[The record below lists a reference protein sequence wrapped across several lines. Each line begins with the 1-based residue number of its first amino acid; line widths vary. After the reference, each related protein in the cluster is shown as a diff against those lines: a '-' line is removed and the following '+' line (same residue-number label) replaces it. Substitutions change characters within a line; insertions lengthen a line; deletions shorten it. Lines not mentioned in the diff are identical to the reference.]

1 MKKSKIQKWLLAMSA
16 FAVMLI
22 CAGTVYSIV
31 HAESIAVTEIDYEKL
46 TLTVTANAGDSRI
59 FLATSKN
66 AATWDEIPEELD
78 ENHKVTMDISWAS
91 NTKNYTLYL
100 KGDKSTEPVKVIL
113 PKQNTKFKAS
123 LNTLENKLSFSNVGT
138 SGKIYWRKSTSTE
151 WNEFNPDDQTEMK
164 NLLESFSLKGISLVF
179 RTGQVK
185 GTSVENPGERP
196 SKISTVKVTKRAA
209 APSVTLNYNTMTFG
223 VKKTMQYKL
232 SEEDTWK
239 DINTTSLN
247 LGEAMS
253 CVLYDQNGQNMK
265 EDETVGID
273 FRVKATASKVA
284 SQTKTLEVPGQE
296 NTPIENITVVYT
308 GPTQLKLLIDKKE
321 IVEDGKD
328 ITLEEASSTNPYEY
342 TVVKSGDELNIYT
355 AKWTGITTNS
365 TKISS
370 TAAPE
375 GSAIYVRKKA
385 GTTKLPGKEQKIV
398 ENVHYVD
405 ASSLQ
410 GQEYKLEKIQGVK
423 KEMQFVISVSSK
435 EAEVSSITFNGTK
448 AGFKA
453 SKPEASGDKFLITVT
468 INDTSAIENVSE
480 NLGTV
485 MTAEITLSNTEVIKK
500 GVTLYIQKAATL
512 EAKSYTTYAD
522 YGFIGGNASNG
533 DLTFDIALNKEEA
546 AELEAAKIDNIAYNG
561 KVIDSTKYT
570 VTEPD
575 EDKNITVTI
584 PKESVSELGK
594 TGAGY
599 VAANKYGIAYSLLVT
614 LKNGETLE
622 NIKLTIEYPVK
633 VSSSNS
639 SFGISVSSY
648 EAFLKELENAN
659 KVNSDSDPDNDVAVP
674 TTYSNPEVTYTI
686 QKDIY
691 DLDSS
696 YALTSLTW
704 KGKNVLASVSGASGE
719 YKVKVDLKKLTTPA
733 TGSNTVETGSAS
745 LVMTL
750 TNSAGETLVVNYG
763 YQITLTE

>member
-1 MKKSKIQKWLLAMSA
+1 MKKSTIQKWLLAMSA
-16 FAVMLI
+16 FAVMLV
-22 CAGTVYSIV
+22 CAATVYSIV
-31 HAESIAVTEIDYEKL
+31 HAESISVTEIDYEKL

-66 AATWDEIPEELD
+66 ATTWDEIPEELD

-91 NTKNYTLYL
+91 LTKNYTLYL
-100 KGDKSTEPVKVIL
+100 KGDKSTDPVQVVL

-151 WNEFNPDDQTEMK
+151 WNEFNPDDQTEMQ

-196 SKISTVKVTKRAA
+196 SKVSMVKVAKRAA
-209 APSVTLNYNTMTFG
+209 APNVTFNYNTMTFG
-223 VKKTMQYKL
+223 VKKTMEYKL
-232 SEEDTWK
+232 SDENTWK
-239 DINTTSLN
+239 TIDTTSLN
-247 LGEAMS
+247 LEDAMS

-273 FRVKATASKVA
+273 FRVKATVSKVA
-284 SQTKTLEVPGQE
+284 SQTKTLEIPGQE
-296 NTPIENITVVYT
+296 NTPSENITVVYT

-328 ITLEEASSTNPYEY
+328 ITLEEASSSNPYEY
-342 TVVKSGDELNIYT
+342 TVVKSGDKLNIYT

-370 TAAPE
+370 TVAPE

-410 GQEYKLEKIQGVK
+410 GQEYNLEKIQGVK
-423 KEMQFVISVSSK
+423 KEMQFVISVSSS

-546 AELEAAKIDNIAYNG
+546 AELEAAKIDNITYNG
-561 KVIDSTKYT
+561 KVIDSTNYT

-575 EDKNITVTI
+575 EDKKITVTI

-599 VAANKYGIAYSLLVT
+599 VAANKYGTTYSLLVT

-622 NIKLTIEYPVK
+622 NVKLTIEYPVK

-648 EAFLKELENAN
+648 KAFLEELEYAN
-659 KVNSDSDPDNDVAVP
+659 KVNSDTDPNNNVTVP
-674 TTYSNPEVTYTI
+674 TTYSNPEVTYTL

-691 DLDSS
+691 NLDSS
-696 YALTSLTW
+696 YTLTGLTW
-704 KGKNVLASVSGASGE
+704 KGKNVLNKVEGTSGE
-719 YKVKVDLKKLTTPA
+719 YKAIIDLKKLTTPKEE
-733 TGSNTVETGSAS
+733 GSVVETGSAS

-750 TNSAGETLVVNYG
+750 TNSDGKTLVVNYG
-763 YQITLTE
+763 YQITVTN

>member
-16 FAVMLI
+16 FAVMLV
-22 CAGTVYSIV
+22 CAATVYSIV
-31 HAESIAVTEIDYEKL
+31 HAESISVTEIDYEKL

-66 AATWDEIPEELD
+66 ATTWDEIPEELD

-91 NTKNYTLYL
+91 LTKNYTLYL
-100 KGDKSTEPVKVIL
+100 KGDKSTDPVQVVL

-123 LNTLENKLSFSNVGT
+123 LNIASNELSFTNVGT
-138 SGKIYWRKSTSTE
+138 SGEIYWRKSTSTE
-151 WNEFNPDDQTEMK
+151 WKKFNQAEMK

-185 GTSVENPGERP
+185 GTSVANPGERP
-196 SKISTVKVTKRAA
+196 SKVSTVKVAKRAA
-209 APSVTLNYNTMTFG
+209 APKVSLNYNTMTFG
-223 VKKTMQYKL
+223 VKKTMEYKL
-232 SEEDTWK
+232 SDEDEWK
-239 DINTTSLN
+239 PITVTTLN
-247 LGEAMS
+247 LGDVMPKVMYGETGVA
-253 CVLYDQNGQNMK
+253 LK

-273 FRVKATASKVA
+273 FRVKATTSKVA
-284 SQTKTLEVPGQE
+284 SQTTTLEIPGQE
-296 NTPIENITVVYT
+296 DTPTANINHVYT
-308 GPTQLKLLIDKKE
+308 GPTQLKLLIDKME
-321 IVEDGKD
+321 TENHG
-328 ITLEEASSTNPYEY
+328 TLEEASTSNPYEY
-342 TVVKSGDELNIYT
+342 TVVKAGEQINIYT
-355 AKWTGITTNS
+355 AKWTSITTNT

-375 GSAIYVRKKA
+375 GSAVYVRKKA
-385 GTTKLPGKEQKIV
+385 GTAKLPGKEQKIIESV
-398 ENVHYVD
+398 QYVD

-410 GQEYKLEKIQGVK
+410 NKEYNLEKIQGVK
-423 KEMQFVISVSSK
+423 NEMSFVIGVSSK
-435 EAEVSSITFNGTK
+435 EADVSSITFNGTK

-453 SKPEASGDKFLITVT
+453 LKSDEPTDGKYLITVT

-480 NLGTV
+480 NLGKL
-485 MTAEITLSNTEVIKK
+485 MTAEITLSNTEVITK

-512 EAKSYTTYAD
+512 EAKSYTTYAN
-522 YGFIGGNASNG
+522 YGFIGGNAENG
-533 DLTFDIALNKEEA
+533 DLTFDIALNKEKGKESKVA
-546 AELEAAKIDNIAYNG
+546 SISYNG
-561 KVIDSTKYT
+561 KVIDDTKYFAP
-570 VTEPD
+570 EPD
-575 EDKNITVTI
+575 ADKHIAVTI
-584 PKESVSELGK
+584 PKESVSELGR

-599 VAANKYGIAYSLLVT
+599 VTPNKYGIAYSLVVT
-614 LKNGETLE
+614 LENGEKLD
-622 NIKLTIEYPVK
+622 NIKLTVDYPVK

-648 EAFLKELENAN
+648 EAFLKELEYAN
-659 KVNSDSDPDNDVAVP
+659 KVNSDSDPDNDVTVP

-691 DLDSS
+691 NLDST

-704 KGKNVLASVSGASGE
+704 NGKNVLASVSGASGE
-719 YKVKVDLKKLTTPA
+719 FKVKVDLKKLTAPK

-763 YQITLTE
+763 YQITLTD